1 MTTPAAGGQ
10 PRITNTAAK
19 EAFRRA
25 LRDML
30 VLLAVLLVL
39 GVGIGAAVAG
49 AKGVWGALIGVALA
63 LVFSGTTVISVLR
76 TADDPPAR
84 AIAVIMSLWLG
95 KIVVVVLVLAVLS
108 HFDFYSRGVLGA
120 VLLAGVLGSAYL
132 DLRSV
137 QRARIPYV
145 ETSAVS
151 PEDPTPDDG
160 PGTAD
165 A

>member
-1 MTTPAAGGQ
+1 MTSPSAGQ
-10 PRITNTAAK
+10 PRITNAGAK
-19 EAFRRA
+19 DAFRRA

-39 GVGIGAAVAG
+39 GVGIGALVAG
-49 AKGVWGALIGVALA
+49 WPGVWGALIGVALA
-63 LVFSGTTVISVLR
+63 LVFSGTTVVSVLR

-84 AIAVIMSLWLG
+84 AVTVIMTLWLG
-95 KIVVVVLVLAVLS
+95 KIVLVFVVLAVLAQ
-108 HFDFYSRGVLGA
+108 FDFYHRAVLGA

-145 ETSAVS
+145 EPA
-151 PEDPTPDDG
+151 PRAGAGPAPDDG
-160 PGTAD
+160 PDAAD

>member
-1 MTTPAAGGQ
+1 MTTPAPGSQ
-10 PRITNTAAK
+10 PRITSAAAK

-39 GVGIGAAVAG
+39 GVGIGAIVAG
-49 AKGVWGALIGVALA
+49 SKGVWGALLGVALA

-84 AIAVIMSLWLG
+84 AIAVIMSLWFG
-95 KIVVVVLVLAVLS
+95 KVIVVFVALAVLS
-108 HFDFYSRGVLGA
+108 HFDFYSRGVLAA

-145 ETSAVS
+145 ESPAVS
-151 PEDPTPDDG
+151 PDDRTPDHG

>member
-1 MTTPAAGGQ
+1 MTTPAAGR

-19 EAFRRA
+19 GAFRRA
-25 LRDML
+25 LRDMF

-39 GVGIGAAVAG
+39 GVGIGAVVAG
-49 AKGVWGALIGVALA
+49 SKGVWGALIGVALA

-95 KIVVVVLVLAVLS
+95 KIVLVVVVLAVLS

-151 PEDPTPDDG
+151 PDDPTPDHG